1 MTTALI
7 APMSWCAAPL
17 KAALRCGTCGSPTT
31 CIDQRVRTSTHA
43 LLASK
48 HHAPLTQR
56 DAAAACCWHN
66 TESVRLGID
75 TGLRQP
81 TYCTDSMA
89 TADGV
94 HCASICAVKAM
105 TTAGTAGSSS
115 SSKSSAFGRSDH
127 EKTAFQ
133 VHMCTQPIMFALPHT
148 PSFGCRCCH
157 WMTEAL
163 SMSGWLWN

>member
-1 MTTALI
+1 
-7 APMSWCAAPL
+7 MSWCAAPL

-43 LLASK
+43 LLVSK

-56 DAAAACCWHN
+56 DACWHN

-148 PSFGCRCCH
+148 PPF
-157 WMTEAL
+157 WLQVL
-163 SMSGWLWN
+163 SLDDRGVVNVWVAVELNMSEWYVL